1 MVGFG
6 LPGASIAIRHPSAQ
20 RHARAF
26 CKEMIRSH
34 SIPLSLG
41 RGEEPNEESLEA
53 IRETEE
59 FFASGKR
66 GRFTN
71 AHDLIEAALA

>member
-1 MVGFG
+1 MTNETRV
-6 LPGASIAIRHPSAQ
+6 ASPAR
-20 RHARAF
+20 RHALETCGLTKRF
-26 CKEMIRSH
+26 
-34 SIPLSLG
+34 G
-41 RGEEPNEESLEA
+41 RGEEPNEESLQA

-59 FFASGKR
+59 FFASGEK